1 MATVTASCEKR
12 RARIE
17 GANREGG
24 ERIVSD
30 RDRGRKVKVRRYNKH
45 RADDMLGQLNSHLR
59 HVMAAL
65 DTDVTES
72 SSGGDSADELDKFS
86 VGAVKYAPIEER
98 ARYRWLSRR
107 GELAARW
114 VWLQAQVSD
123 LEYKI
128 RQHTEMYRTQRAGK
142 GGVVLGEEVISWPLH
157 AKVPA
162 TATAAA
168 ELPLDCRPVT
178 KVYQRASKNVTGK
191 S

>member
-1 MATVTASCEKR
+1 MLDGGATEIQDVDEVMQVLECQMSAQQEQDEKRGVGERLAKCDEKQQYLESRYRRLQTRINKLRAKKVCTHLVEQLSTVTSSCEKR

-30 RDRGRKVKVRRYNKH
+30 RDRVRKVKVRRYNKH

-107 GELAARW
+107 GELAA
-114 VWLQAQVSD
+114 S
-123 LEYKI
+123 
-128 RQHTEMYRTQRAGK
+128 
-142 GGVVLGEEVISWPLH
+142 P
-157 AKVPA
+157 
-162 TATAAA
+162 
-168 ELPLDCRPVT
+168 
-178 KVYQRASKNVTGK
+178 
-191 S
+191 